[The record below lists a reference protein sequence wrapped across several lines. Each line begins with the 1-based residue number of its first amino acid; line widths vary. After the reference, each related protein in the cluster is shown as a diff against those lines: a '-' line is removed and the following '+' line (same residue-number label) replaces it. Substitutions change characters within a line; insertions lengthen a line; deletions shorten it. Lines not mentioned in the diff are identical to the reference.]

1 LQIRDIA
8 GLQAAQLIHANK
20 EYQKAIEVI
29 SEKFLQ
35 VGNEMTVISDMC
47 HKFMITGNSA
57 SQSHFI
63 DIIDRIERTAYFID
77 VYGKSLNLLKDRYYK
92 SKNKLS
98 EILYSYFELSDF
110 VSTIER
116 NILKSIDNQN
126 IPEDESNTIN
136 QIKQILGD
144 MRANLAQ
151 HEALFEKIKVEFS
164 LADNAVEKYYKNESV
179 ATHLSEFS
187 NLSENI
193 ISFLK
198 DSNQIV
204 YRTIEENQILSRQV
218 SNDIKSSLEQ
228 IKYYDFFDKTI
239 EEIISQLNEINFKLQ
254 NLESPDEEHKKI
266 NLEHLKAKY
275 TMQSE
280 HVIHETISN
289 DKNLTQTDLVSID
302 STGIDEDDDNLEL
315 F

>member
-1 LQIRDIA
+1 
-8 GLQAAQLIHANK
+8 
-20 EYQKAIEVI
+20 
-29 SEKFLQ
+29 
-35 VGNEMTVISDMC
+35 
-47 HKFMITGNSA
+47 MITGNSA